1 MDKWKTERAP
11 MLMQQ
16 KFVFFKWEYFF
27 PKSNN
32 VTIVTIRKN
41 AEVAAEKNEAAESN
55 AANTLFLWYSV
66 IGHSTSIRESQ
77 RWADGHSQKSK
88 LKSEKSN
95 YLSIVEK
102 KTNLTE

>member
-1 MDKWKTERAP
+1 MKLPGGLKNEAQNCNSTHDGQVKYR
-11 MLMQQ
+11 LMQQ

-55 AANTLFLWYSV
+55 AANTLFLWYSI
-66 IGHSTSIRESQ
+66 IGY
-77 RWADGHSQKSK
+77 
-88 LKSEKSN
+88 N
-95 YLSIVEK
+95 
-102 KTNLTE
+102 